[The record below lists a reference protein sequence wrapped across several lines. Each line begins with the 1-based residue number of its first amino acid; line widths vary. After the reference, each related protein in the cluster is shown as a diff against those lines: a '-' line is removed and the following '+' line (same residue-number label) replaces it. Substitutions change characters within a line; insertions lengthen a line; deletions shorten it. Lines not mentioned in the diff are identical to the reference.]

1 MGHLCRVAI
10 SVLAVM
16 VLFPNLAASEDN
28 DALQALERVRV
39 GLVDGV
45 SCRELG
51 ELLGEAQ
58 VQINKIGKGKGSECF
73 RDAANQSYYWY
84 DLGRKTWET
93 MTENTKQRDKY
104 FRQAEYGEHR
114 MRTINMTMAENYD
127 KLVKHT
133 QDGLP
138 TKWEYGNTALE
149 SARSCLG
156 QQASQ

>member
-16 VLFPNLAASEDN
+16 VLFPHWAASEEN

-39 GLVDGV
+39 GLVEGI
-45 SCRELG
+45 SYRELG
-51 ELLGEAQ
+51 GLLDEAQ
-58 VQINKIGKGKGSECF
+58 VQINTLRKDEGSDCF
-73 RDAANQSYYWY
+73 RAAANQSYYWY

-93 MTENTKQRDKY
+93 MTENTEQRDKY

-114 MRTINMTMAENYD
+114 MKTINMTMAENYD

-133 QDGLP
+133 QDALP
-138 TKWEYGNTALE
+138 TKWEYGNAALE

-156 QQASQ
+156 Q